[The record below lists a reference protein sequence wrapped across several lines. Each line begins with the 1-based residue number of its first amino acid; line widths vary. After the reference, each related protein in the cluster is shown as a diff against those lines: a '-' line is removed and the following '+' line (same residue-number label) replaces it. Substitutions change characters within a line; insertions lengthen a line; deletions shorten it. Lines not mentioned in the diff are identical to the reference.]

1 MATKEEI
8 LAPLNP
14 EQKIAASDYDG
25 SMVVESP
32 PGSGK
37 TASIVARC
45 QYMIL
50 DGVKPGSILVFTFT
64 RKAANELRERIQAA
78 VGEHAAKEMT
88 ICTYHS
94 FCGKLLRH
102 FAEHVG
108 RNRNFTIYD
117 EEDKR
122 GILEPICKKY
132 HNFKY
137 ETARDLISRFKEE
150 CITSSQA
157 EKEQYTDSFKAV
169 AARIYKEYD
178 KAMSRC
184 NAFDFDDL
192 TFRAYLLLQ
201 NSPAALDFVHKKFK
215 YIIQD
220 EGQDNSSQNTAFAL
234 MLRGNDGN
242 LCIVMDSDQ
251 S

>member
-1 MATKEEI
+1 
-8 LAPLNP
+8 
-14 EQKIAASDYDG
+14 
-25 SMVVESP
+25 
-32 PGSGK
+32 
-37 TASIVARC
+37 
-45 QYMIL
+45 MIL

-64 RKAANELRERIQAA
+64 KKAANELRERVQAA

-88 ICTYHS
+88 VCTYHS

-102 FAEHVG
+102 FAETVG

-122 GILEPICKKY
+122 GILEPICKRF

-137 ETARDLISRFKEE
+137 ETARDYISRFKEE
-150 CITSSQA
+150 CITSSEA
-157 EKEQYTDSFKAV
+157 VKANYTDSFKAV
-169 AARIYKEYD
+169 AARIYQEYD

-192 TFRAYLLLQ
+192 IFRAYLLLQ
-201 NSPAALDFVHKKFK
+201 NNKAARDFVHRK
-215 YIIQD
+215 YQYIYADEFQD
-220 EGQDNSSQNTAFAL
+220 SACLDINLILAL
-234 MLRGNDGN
+234 KGEKSK
-242 LCIVMDSDQ
+242 LCVVMDSDQ